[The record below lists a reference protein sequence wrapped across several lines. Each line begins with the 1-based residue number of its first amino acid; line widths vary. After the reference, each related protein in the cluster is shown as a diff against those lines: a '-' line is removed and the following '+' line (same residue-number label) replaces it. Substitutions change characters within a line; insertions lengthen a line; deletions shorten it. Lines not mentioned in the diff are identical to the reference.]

1 MQTAPNNVLPPLP
14 EPVNP
19 PQSEFPAAST
29 AFPAPKIGL
38 VPPQLPQDKKDDKP
52 PVTEEQ
58 KQDRNLV
65 GLLIGILAVSVV
77 VIVGLLFLL
86 SRIS

>member
-1 MQTAPNNVLPPLP
+1 MQTAQNNELPPLP

-29 AFPAPKIGL
+29 AFPAPSVGL
-38 VPPQLPQDKKDDKP
+38 VPPQLPEDKKDEKP

-58 KQDRNLV
+58 KQDRNMV
-65 GLLIGILAVSVV
+65 GLLIGILAVAVV
-77 VIVGLLFLL
+77 VIVALLFLL
-86 SRIS
+86 SRFS